1 MALSPWSSGAT
12 LPLWNVTIADDSG
25 AAVNL
30 TGATLSLIIRNTR
43 TLTDQT
49 GAGSW
54 SITSATAGQAQYTWA
69 AADSAT
75 PGDYA
80 LIIVA
85 TYSGGGVLKTDPI
98 TWQVVAV

>member
-1 MALSPWSSGAT
+1 MALSPWPAGAT
-12 LPLWNVTIADDSG
+12 LPLWNATLSDDTG

-54 SITSATAGQAQYTWA
+54 TITGATAGQAQYTWA

-75 PGDYA
+75 IGDYV
-80 LIIVA
+80 LIVVA
-85 TYSGGGVLKTDPI
+85 TYAGGVLKTDPI
-98 TWQVVAV
+98 PWQVVAV